1 MTDPISDYLTRVRNA
16 IRAHHKYTDIPAS
29 RMKAEI
35 SRILLEAG
43 YIKGVKFID
52 DDKQGL
58 LRVYIKYGKDN
69 ASAITGLRRA
79 SKPSLRRYAPKN
91 KIPRVRGGYGM
102 AIVSTSQGI
111 LPDSECRVRGVG
123 GEVVCEVW

>member
-1 MTDPISDYLTRVRNA
+1 
-16 IRAHHKYTDIPAS
+16 
-29 RMKAEI
+29 MKAEI
-35 SRILLEAG
+35 SKILVEAG

-52 DDKQGL
+52 DDRQGL
-58 LRVYIKYGKDN
+58 LRIYIKYGKDN
-69 ASAITGLRRA
+69 ACAITGLRRR
-79 SKPSLRRYAPKN
+79 SKPSLRIYAPKN